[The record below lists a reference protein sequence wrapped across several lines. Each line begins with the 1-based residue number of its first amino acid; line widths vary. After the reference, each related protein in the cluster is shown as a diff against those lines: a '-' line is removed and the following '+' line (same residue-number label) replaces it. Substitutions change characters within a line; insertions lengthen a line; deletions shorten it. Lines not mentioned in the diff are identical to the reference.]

1 MTFNLLDDV
10 LNIYMNDYNI
20 KHLNCT
26 FVLEIELNSSWIP
39 RLTLLKVILGAD
51 VKGSRWK
58 SLINLS
64 ILQAAFPHLPL
75 LHAFLS
81 LLNNATLLF

>member
-10 LNIYMNDYNI
+10 LNIYMNNYNI

-51 VKGSRWK
+51 VKGSR
-58 SLINLS
+58 
-64 ILQAAFPHLPL
+64 
-75 LHAFLS
+75 
-81 LLNNATLLF
+81 